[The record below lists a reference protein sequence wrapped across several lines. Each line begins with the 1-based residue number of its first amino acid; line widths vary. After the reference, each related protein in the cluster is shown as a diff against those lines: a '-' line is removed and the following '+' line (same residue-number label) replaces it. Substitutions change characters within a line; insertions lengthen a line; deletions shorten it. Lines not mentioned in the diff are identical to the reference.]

1 MTLAGLSLVITW
13 VAHLALAMLPSA
25 DVMNLLLGKASAW
38 VSVLVLA
45 ALVPQLYLIP
55 WALRDSGAR
64 VHHHTARLWWRISF
78 VVLGFFAVSIYL
90 CHSRLGAAAGR
101 GES

>member
-1 MTLAGLSLVITW
+1 MTLAAVSLVITW
-13 VAHLALAMLPSA
+13 IAHLALAMLPYG
-25 DVMNLLLGKASAW
+25 DVVNLLLGKASAW
-38 VSVLVLA
+38 ESVLVSA

-78 VVLGFFAVSIYL
+78 LVLGFLAVSLYL
-90 CHSRLGAAAGR
+90 CHSRFCPAAGR
-101 GES
+101 GEA